1 MLASFRSLRQEIRDV
16 REDVRE
22 VRSEVRDV
30 RSDVHDVRSDVQKIR
45 EDVDEG
51 RGDVQNIRKDLQ
63 NIRQRVDHVCGELRD
78 EMKALETRL
87 RAEMQSGFKELTAR
101 VINIGDRLSKV
112 EGIIEGMFWSA
123 RNQPPDKKR
132 EGAA

>member
-1 MLASFRSLRQEIRDV
+1 MDTGAGRIGEVYVSAELIGIIAAAIALGTPMLASLRSLRQEIRDV
-16 REDVRE
+16 R
-22 VRSEVRDV
+22 
-30 RSDVHDVRSDVQKIR
+30 
-45 EDVDEG
+45 
-51 RGDVQNIRKDLQ
+51 GDVQNVH
-63 NIRQRVDHVCGELRD
+63 QRVDHVRGELRD

-112 EGIIEGMFWSA
+112 EGIIEGMFWSG
-123 RNQPPDKKR
+123 RNQSPDNKR